1 MRASE
6 HTFQLLQQVSGRSGR
21 DEKEGKALI
30 QTYYPHHPVINSLIK
45 NERDEFTEAELAMR
59 ERSNLP
65 PFGRLANITISDTNE
80 DRLIKFNKYL
90 ASLTPRSKRIK
101 IFGPAPAPITKIR
114 NRYRYK
120 FLVKADKTINIQKFI
135 ENWISDIK
143 KPNSIRLLIDIDP
156 YNFL

>member
-1 MRASE
+1 MIKKKE
-6 HTFQLLQQVSGRSGR
+6 LNQQDKETWENYIKDPS
-21 DEKEGKALI
+21 DIFDKEKV
-30 QTYYPHHPVINSLIK
+30 TSK
-45 NERDEFTEAELAMR
+45 N
-59 ERSNLP
+59 
-65 PFGRLANITISDTNE
+65 
-80 DRLIKFNKYL
+80 KQ
-90 ASLTPRSKRIK
+90 
-101 IFGPAPAPITKIR
+101 